1 VPTSDKPST
10 ILRDGAARQLLS
22 VQPGE
27 DIAEAAAR
35 VCDRLVAHIA
45 RLVGEMG
52 GRTLFK
58 RSLVLASTRYPW
70 LASGVG
76 ALGATSMNDSSCG
89 AILRPL
95 LEQQDPESATDGV
108 IGVLSAFV
116 GLLERLIGE
125 RLVCRLLHEL
135 WPASFPDVR
144 EVTRE

>member
-58 RSLVLASTRYPW
+58 RSLVLASTRSPW

-76 ALGATSMNDSSCG
+76 ALGATNGSCG

-125 RLVCRLLHEL
+125 RLVYRLLHEL